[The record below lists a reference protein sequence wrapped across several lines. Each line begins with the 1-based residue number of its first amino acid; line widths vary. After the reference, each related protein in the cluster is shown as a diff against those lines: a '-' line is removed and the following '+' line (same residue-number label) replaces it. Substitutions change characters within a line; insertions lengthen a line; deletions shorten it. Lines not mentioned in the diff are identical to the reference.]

1 MAEQSIAQ
9 QAERLSMKRSRILF
23 LLAIIFLS
31 QQATYFSGRN
41 DLASPVGHVKI
52 AAWLV
57 LSVVLLLMLATG
69 GGWFRPKEVRALLND
84 ETTREHRRAG
94 FVSGFW
100 GACLTAMVI
109 YAVDLFEPVS
119 GRDTV
124 HIILTVAIAAAL
136 LTFARL
142 ERRAHRDA

>member
-1 MAEQSIAQ
+1 MAELTIAE
-9 QAERLSMKRSRILF
+9 QAERLSQKRSRMLF
-23 LLAIIFLS
+23 VLAAVFLS
-31 QQATYFSGRN
+31 HQASYFSGHDPAR
-41 DLASPVGHVKI
+41 PVDHIKI

-69 GGWFRPKEVRALLND
+69 GAWLRSKEVRALLND

-94 FVSGFW
+94 FVNGFW
-100 GACLTAMVI
+100 AACLTAIGI
-109 YAVDLFEPVS
+109 YALDLFEPLS

-124 HIILTVAIAAAL
+124 HIILTVTIAVAL

-142 ERRAHRDA
+142 ERRAHRG

>member
-1 MAEQSIAQ
+1 MAEQTIAQ
-9 QAERLSMKRSRILF
+9 QAERLSQKRSRMLF
-23 LLAIIFLS
+23 VLAVIFLS
-31 QQATYFSGRN
+31 QQATYFSGRH
-41 DLASPVGHVKI
+41 DLASPAGQVKI

-57 LSVVLLLMLATG
+57 LSIVLLLMLATG
-69 GGWFRPKEVRALLND
+69 GGWFRSAEVRALLND

-100 GACLTAMVI
+100 AACFAAITI
-109 YAVDLFEPVS
+109 YALDLFEPVS

-124 HIILTVAIAAAL
+124 HIILTVAIAAAM
-136 LTFARL
+136 LTFGRL

>member
-1 MAEQSIAQ
+1 MTEYSSSEI
-9 QAERLSMKRSRILF
+9 AERLSKKRSRMLF
-23 LLAIIFLS
+23 VLAALFLS
-31 QQATYFSGRN
+31 QQVTYFSGMHDAARAV
-41 DLASPVGHVKI
+41 DHVKI

-57 LSVVLLLMLATG
+57 LSIVLLLMLASG
-69 GGWFRPKEVRALLND
+69 GAWLRSAEVRALLND
-84 ETTREHRRAG
+84 EATREHRRTG
-94 FVSGFW
+94 LVNGFW
-100 GACLTAMVI
+100 AACLTAITI
-109 YAVDLFEPVS
+109 YAVDMFEPIS